1 MSLTLIT
8 WECLCSKIREV
19 VTSTA
24 EKGSACKQC
33 TAGQENIEAAH
44 KPCVGSLPGEALA
57 QCAGCVGLVLVV
69 VGFDNLA
76 SVQTQGIFRHSK
88 TANILPRKVELM

>member
-1 MSLTLIT
+1 MSLALIT
-8 WECLCSKIREV
+8 WEGLCSKIREV

-33 TAGQENIEAAH
+33 TVGQENIEAAH

-57 QCAGCVGLVLVV
+57 HSAGCVGVVLVV
-69 VGFDNLA
+69 WGFDNLT
-76 SVQTQGIFRHSK
+76 SVQTHNISRYSK
-88 TANILPRKVELM
+88 TANILPRNMKLM

>member
-1 MSLTLIT
+1 MDSQPRMSLTLNT

-57 QCAGCVGLVLVV
+57 HSVLVV
-69 VGFDNLA
+69 WGFVVVVVG
-76 SVQTQGIFRHSK
+76 V
-88 TANILPRKVELM
+88 

>member
-24 EKGSACKQC
+24 EKGSGCKQC

-57 QCAGCVGLVLVV
+57 LSVLVV
-69 VGFDNLA
+69 WGFVVVVVG
-76 SVQTQGIFRHSK
+76 V
-88 TANILPRKVELM
+88 

>member
-1 MSLTLIT
+1 M
-8 WECLCSKIREV
+8 
-19 VTSTA
+19 TSTA

-57 QCAGCVGLVLVV
+57 HSVLVV
-69 VGFDNLA
+69 WGFDNLP
-76 SVQTQGIFRHSK
+76 SVQTQGISRYSK
-88 TANILPRKVELM
+88 TANILQRKVESM

>member
-1 MSLTLIT
+1 MLYSKSTIPIKAYLADSQPRKSLTLIT

-57 QCAGCVGLVLVV
+57 HSVLVVWGLCWLCGACAGCVG
-69 VGFDNLA
+69 G
-76 SVQTQGIFRHSK
+76 
-88 TANILPRKVELM
+88 

>member
-1 MSLTLIT
+1 M
-8 WECLCSKIREV
+8 
-19 VTSTA
+19 TSTA

-57 QCAGCVGLVLVV
+57 QCAGCVGVCGGCGGGLITSHLCRP
-69 VGFDNLA
+69 
-76 SVQTQGIFRHSK
+76 TIFPGDQNS
-88 TANILPRKVELM
+88 

>member
-1 MSLTLIT
+1 MSLALIT

-57 QCAGCVGLVLVV
+57 LSVLVV
-69 VGFDNLA
+69 WGFVVVVVG
-76 SVQTQGIFRHSK
+76 V
-88 TANILPRKVELM
+88 

>member
-1 MSLTLIT
+1 M
-8 WECLCSKIREV
+8 
-19 VTSTA
+19 TA

-33 TAGQENIEAAH
+33 TAGQEHIEAAH

-57 QCAGCVGLVLVV
+57 HSVLVVWACAGCGGL
-69 VGFDNLA
+69 DNLT